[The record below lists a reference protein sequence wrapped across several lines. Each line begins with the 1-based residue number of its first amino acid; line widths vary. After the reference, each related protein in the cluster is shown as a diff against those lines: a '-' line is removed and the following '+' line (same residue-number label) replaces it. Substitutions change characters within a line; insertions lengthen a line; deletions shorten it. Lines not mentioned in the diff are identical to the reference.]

1 MKKILGGILVLLGG
15 ATIVTIGAEAYKRI
29 KAEKNLAVGTMD
41 LEEMLPEGFDEDAAG
56 EALDKANVVAPLQ
69 GTPYEN
75 EDNTPKEILENV
87 KEVSEGGVV
96 DAELVEESKEENL
109 NSSSE
114 A

>member
-1 MKKILGGILVLLGG
+1 MKKIIGGILVLLGG
-15 ATIVTIGAEAYKRI
+15 AAIVTIGAEAYKRI

-56 EALDKANVVAPLQ
+56 EALDKANIVTPLQ

-75 EDNTPKEILENV
+75 EDNTPQEIIENV
-87 KEVSEGGVV
+87 KEVSEGGVE
-96 DAELVEESKEENL
+96 DAELVEESKEESINGG
-109 NSSSE
+109 SK